1 MRWTWPLLAVLPA
14 LAGCAG
20 HARTMADVRVALAHN
35 DVEEARAILAEAGRG
50 TDDLLFA
57 LEDGL
62 LLHYAGDPELSNHR
76 FEFAEAS
83 VDDLYT
89 KSITRAALSLITSD
103 LVLRFEPRGIENFL
117 INYYRALNYLAL
129 GQPQEAWVEWRGLA
143 SKLQFSREQSEAP
156 YLDPPF
162 FNHLVGLGLELDDPS
177 NAYASLRRAE
187 AGYLAR
193 GAATPTDLVD
203 DLVRLAGA
211 LGFADHVDEYE
222 NRYGHRGSR
231 SSSAAET
238 SRLGVSASSPPDWG
252 EIVLLV
258 EDGLVAPIEEVQ
270 VFIPI
275 TTERAN
281 LVYAGN
287 KEARL
292 RLAESLAQEY
302 GAGRYH
308 KVNKRWGRRPE
319 IAYVLPLSFPVFG
332 RGVTAV
338 RRLEVAA
345 AGDTV
350 AGRVA
355 LDVSVMQGAAFEDRL
370 LGMYAKTIARALI
383 KSVAAAKLK
392 EKAEKEGGESA
403 GDVVGALA
411 NVVNMITERADTR
424 AWLGLP
430 DRIWVSRL
438 RVPPGTHEVIVFRGS
453 GTQVSLGEFE
463 VRPGERRFVSYRV
476 FY

>member
-1 MRWTWPLLAVLPA
+1 MRWTWPLLAALPA

-20 HARTMADVRVALAHN
+20 HARTMADVRAALAHN

-62 LLHYAGDPELSNHR
+62 LLHYAGDPALSNQR
-76 FEFAEAS
+76 FEFAEAR

-89 KSITRAALSLITSD
+89 KSITRAALSLVTSD

-117 INYYRALNYLAL
+117 INYFRALNYLAL
-129 GQPQEAWVEWRGLA
+129 GEPEEAWVEWRSLA
-143 SKLQFSREQSEAP
+143 IKLQFSREQREAP
-156 YLDPPF
+156 YVDPPF
-162 FNHLVGLGLELDDPS
+162 FSQLIGLGLELDDPS

-187 AGYLAR
+187 AGYRANGG
-193 GAATPTDLVD
+193 GAPGDLVD
-203 DLVRLAGA
+203 DLVRLARA
-211 LGFADHVDEYE
+211 LGFADHVEEYE
-222 NRYGHRGSR
+222 SRY
-231 SSSAAET
+231 A
-238 SRLGVSASSPPDWG
+238 LSASRTSGTAAHSRRERTDYPRDWG

-275 TTERAN
+275 TTERAHH
-281 LVYAGN
+281 VYSGS
-287 KEARL
+287 KESRL
-292 RLAESLAQEY
+292 RLSESLAHEY

-308 KVNKRWGRRPE
+308 NVNKRWGRRPE

-332 RGVTAV
+332 QGLSVV

-345 AGDTV
+345 SGDTV

-355 LDVSVMQGAAFEDRL
+355 LDVSAMQSAAFEDRR

-383 KSVAAAKLK
+383 KTVAAAKLK
-392 EKAEKEGGESA
+392 EEAEEEGGETA
-403 GDVVGALA
+403 GDVVGVLA
-411 NVVNMITERADTR
+411 NVVNVLTERADTR

-430 DRIWVSRL
+430 DRIWISRL
-438 RVPPGTHEVIVFRGS
+438 RVPAGTHEVIVFRGS
-453 GTQVSLGEFE
+453 GSEISLGDFV

>member
-14 LAGCAG
+14 LTGCAG
-20 HARTMADVRVALAHN
+20 HAGTMADVRAALAHN

-62 LLHYAGDPELSNHR
+62 LLHYAGDPQLSNER
-76 FEFAEAS
+76 FQFAEAR

-89 KSITRAALSLITSD
+89 KSITRAALSLVASD

-117 INYYRALNYLAL
+117 INYYRAINYLAL
-129 GQPQEAWVEWRGLA
+129 GQPEEAWVEWRALA
-143 SKLQFSREQSEAP
+143 TKLQFSRDQSEAP

-187 AGYLAR
+187 AGYRAAGS
-193 GAATPTDLVD
+193 GAPGDLVE

-211 LGFADHVDEYE
+211 LGFADHVEEYE
-222 NRYGHRGSR
+222 SRYALRDSPSSGRVEPSR
-231 SSSAAET
+231 RDEAAY
-238 SRLGVSASSPPDWG
+238 PPDWG

-275 TTERAN
+275 TTERAH
-281 LVYAGN
+281 LVYAGD
-287 KEARL
+287 KESRL
-292 RLAESLAQEY
+292 RLSESLAAEY
-302 GAGRYH
+302 GSGRYN
-308 KVNKRWGRRPE
+308 KVNKRWRRRPE

-332 RGVTAV
+332 QGISAV

-355 LDVSVMQGAAFEDRL
+355 LDVSAMQGAAFDDRR
-370 LGMYAKTIARALI
+370 LGMYAKTIARALV

-392 EKAEKEGGESA
+392 EKAEEEGGEAA
-403 GDVVGALA
+403 GDVVGVLA
-411 NVVNMITERADTR
+411 NAVNVLTERADTR
-424 AWLGLP
+424 TWLGLP
-430 DRIWVSRL
+430 DRIWISRL
-438 RVPPGTHEVIVFRGS
+438 RVPPGAHEVTVFRGS
-453 GTQVSLGEFE
+453 GSEVSLGAIE